1 MIKTKH
7 FCKIPRNWVKQ
18 KPTHFF
24 KTLREGSTTSK
35 EQTEP
40 KFSAKIRP
48 KAKIRFRLGQNR
60 NPIYKFRFRSCR
72 NRNLIM
78 YFGFNRKFRPKS
90 LKKKKEANGSQTGR
104 NSLNFYAINTVI
116 FLLLYFLKDLIH
128 WAHFQIFNE
137 KDKY

>member
-1 MIKTKH
+1 M
-7 FCKIPRNWVKQ
+7 
-18 KPTHFF
+18 
-24 KTLREGSTTSK
+24 GK

-40 KFSAKIRP
+40 KFLAEIRP
-48 KAKIRFRLGQNR
+48 EAEIRFRLGRNR

-72 NRNLIM
+72 NRNLII

-90 LKKKKEANGSQTGR
+90 LKKKKEANGPQTGR